1 MHKIKGFIFSKF
13 SIYNFYIRSAI
24 KRSVPPF
31 YSNVHNNTTDLPII
45 FESESDAPNP
55 NKGLH
60 YVTFI
65 PPYVKTV
72 ANKSLKYKSLYQFV
86 GFLADLKPYESLEAY
101 MNHQF
106 GAKSRSKIRAY
117 CKRLDTCFNT
127 RYELYHG
134 SIEKSDYHAI
144 IDALERMVKRRFNQ
158 RGEEH
163 QAEKDW
169 AYYKE
174 TTYQFILDKKASLFV
189 IYDNDKPIDI
199 CLNYHY
205 DKIMLN
211 YIRTFDIDYG
221 KFRLGYIDIFKQ
233 LEWCFE
239 NNYEIFDLSAGVFS
253 YKKQWCNV
261 TYKFRND
268 IVFNKTAVFNTCFGY
283 FAFALLKL
291 KLFLTNKN
299 IIKDKANSNRDVS
312 NSSSNAVENVLINFK
327 QTEQKVTEITDDFCK
342 IDIEQNDYAFLRQT
356 IYEYLYLNFENKN
369 TVVIY
374 KLNNMPNSYYICGK
388 NNFIII
394 EHQLKINEN
403 E

>member
-1 MHKIKGFIFSKF
+1 MNKIKSFIFSKF
-13 SIYNFYIRSAI
+13 LIYNFYIRSAI

-31 YSNVHNNTTDLPII
+31 YSKVHNNTTDLPII
-45 FESESDAPNP
+45 FEPESDALNP
-55 NKGLH
+55 NIGLH

-72 ANKSLKYKSLYQFV
+72 ANKNLKYKSLYLFV
-86 GFLADLKPYESLEAY
+86 GFLADLKPFESLEAY
-101 MNHQF
+101 MGVQF
-106 GAKSRSKIRAY
+106 GAKSRSKIRSY

-127 RYELYHG
+127 TYTLYHG
-134 SIEKSDYHAI
+134 SMELNDYQVVM
-144 IDALERMVKRRFNQ
+144 DALERMVKRRFDQ

-199 CLNYHY
+199 CLNYHF

-211 YIRTFDIDYG
+211 YIRTFDIDYA

-239 NNYEIFDLSAGVFS
+239 NNYEIFDLAAGVFS

-261 TYKFRND
+261 TYKYRND
-268 IVFNKTAVFNTCFGY
+268 IVFHKTSVFNTCLGY
-283 FAFALLKL
+283 FVFALLKL
-291 KLFLTNKN
+291 KLYLTTKN
-299 IIKDKANSNRDVS
+299 IIKDKANASRDVS
-312 NSSSNAVENVLINFK
+312 VANTSNDNEDTTVVYFK
-327 QTEQKVTEITDDFCK
+327 QTELKTIEITDDFCE

-356 IYEYLYLNFENKN
+356 MYDYLYLNFENKN
-369 TVVIY
+369 AVTIY
-374 KLNNMPNSYYICGK
+374 KNKTIHNTYYIIGK
-388 NNFIII
+388 KSIVSI
-394 EHQLKINEN
+394 EH
-403 E
+403 